1 MAYRFLLEVPQSLVD
16 EANIVIGSVGDAQ
29 IVVERGTSGSGFD
42 EPAVDLTIAA
52 HSLLIVGA
60 LYDWYED
67 LPAPRPGIN
76 LALHGADRMPLSAF
90 NRGQMV
96 AVIRRDQPWVEHT
109 IPKIGEHSRDVI
121 PGADQ
126 RAAAQT
132 APLSLSRPHDLPLV
146 VSTRRLNL
154 LTEVPAAVRVPEL
167 ERAERF
173 YIDFLGMDL
182 LGRERR
188 NDQGEM
194 EVVERDYS
202 GARAL
207 ATGREADVSYLA
219 NGPVTI
225 ALIRV
230 GRGARLEP
238 AGGPPLMVQVDE
250 RTFNVIKGE
259 AYMRGMEILGDEA
272 GRFTVRDIFGLVW
285 QFATPADV
293 PAISS

>member
-16 EANIVIGSVGDAQ
+16 EANIVINSVGDAQ

-60 LYDWYED
+60 LYDWYET
-67 LPAPRPGIN
+67 LPEPRPGIN

-109 IPKIGEHSRDVI
+109 IPKIGEHARDVI
-121 PGADQ
+121 PGAEQ

-132 APLSLSRPHDLPLV
+132 APLSFSRPQDLPLV

-154 LTEVPAAVRVPEL
+154 LTELPVAVRVPEL

-188 NDQGEM
+188 NDRGEM

-207 ATGREADVSYLA
+207 AMGREADVSYLA
-219 NGPVTI
+219 NGPVTL
-225 ALIRV
+225 ALVRV

-238 AGGPPLMVQVDE
+238 AGGAPLAVTVDE
-250 RTFNVIKGE
+250 RTFHLIKGE

-272 GRFTVRDIFGLVW
+272 GRFTVRDIFGLIW
-285 QFATPADV
+285 QFAVPADV